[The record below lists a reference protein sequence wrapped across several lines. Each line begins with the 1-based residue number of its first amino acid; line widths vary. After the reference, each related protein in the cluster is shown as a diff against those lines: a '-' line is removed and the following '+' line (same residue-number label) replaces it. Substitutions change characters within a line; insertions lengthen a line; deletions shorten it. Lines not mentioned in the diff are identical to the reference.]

1 MNKSDIN
8 PSTANTG
15 SYPLKLLHKF
25 SLAFLVSNFIAVL
38 LLLGLVIWSLTSGF
52 NEFVDSSDQQYFTR
66 VKQSLT
72 QVYQQHQSWQPL
84 TENRELWRDVF
95 KPDADNTEASE
106 APRAS
111 PHAENRSSPRPPPRE
126 GRDDWNNR
134 PPPRE
139 RRGDWNNRPPPREER
154 GDRNNRP
161 PPREERG
168 DKNNRPPPRD
178 DRRDGHNRPPKNQP
192 AKNSSDDFMKTE
204 RRISFYDANK
214 VPFVGRQDIDENEW
228 IEAITFNGDTVGYL
242 ALVPAHAQENSPAS
256 IFLKQQYQ
264 MFALIALAV
273 IFLAVVM
280 ALGLSRHLVAPIKS
294 LIAATNRLR
303 SGAYDTRVPLLTRDE
318 LGLLSENVN
327 DLART
332 LEKNQSNR
340 YQWMSDTSHELRTP
354 LTVIKSQLIAIQDGI
369 FQADE
374 KKIALFIDEI
384 EKLNRLVDDLYQLS
398 SSDIG
403 GLTYKKTEQQPLVLL
418 SQVVE
423 NYRGKFEQCN
433 LSVSHNL
440 HAANAGAFKAVVD
453 KDRIQQQFSNLL
465 ENCCR
470 YTHPGGKIN
479 IISYNTGQTLEIQIQ
494 DSAPGVAADKQPKLF
509 EHFYRVEA
517 SRSRKYGGSGLGL
530 ALCKQIIEAHQGTIT
545 AMSSPLG
552 GLCIK
557 LTLPLSKY

>member
-1 MNKSDIN
+1 MNKSELN

-25 SLAFLVSNFIAVL
+25 SLAFLISNFIAVL

-52 NEFVDSSDQQYFTR
+52 NAFVDSSDQQYFTR

-95 KPDADNTEASE
+95 KPDSGSAETKE
-106 APRAS
+106 APGSENRAS
-111 PHAENRSSPRPPPRE
+111 RRPPPRHE
-126 GRDDWNNR
+126 RGDWNDRAPPREKRRDRNNRPPREERGNSNNR
-134 PPPRE
+134 PPPR
-139 RRGDWNNRPPPREER
+139 NN
-154 GDRNNRP
+154 N
-161 PPREERG
+161 
-168 DKNNRPPPRD
+168 D
-178 DRRDGHNRPPKNQP
+178 DVL
-192 AKNSSDDFMKTE
+192 KTE

-228 IEAITFNGDTVGYL
+228 IEAITFNGETVGYL

-318 LGLLSENVN
+318 LGQLSENVN

-423 NYRGKFEQCN
+423 NYRGKFEHCN
-433 LSVSHNL
+433 LSISHNL
-440 HAANAGAFKAVVD
+440 DAPNAGAFKAIVD
-453 KDRIQQQFSNLL
+453 KDRIQQLFSNLL

-494 DSAPGVAADKQPKLF
+494 DSAPGVAVEKQARLF
-509 EHFYRVEA
+509 ERFYRVEA

>member
-1 MNKSDIN
+1 M
-8 PSTANTG
+8 
-15 SYPLKLLHKF
+15 KLLHKF
-25 SLAFLVSNFIAVL
+25 SLAFLISNFIAVL
-38 LLLGLVIWSLTSGF
+38 LLLALVIWSLTSGF
-52 NEFVDSSDQQYFTR
+52 NEFVNTSDQQYFTR

-84 TENRELWRDVF
+84 TQDRELWRDVF
-95 KPDADNTEASE
+95 APNSDTRMPEKASQP
-106 APRAS
+106 APRHEQR
-111 PHAENRSSPRPPPRE
+111 PRSGPPPRE
-126 GRDDWNNR
+126 G
-134 PPPRE
+134 
-139 RRGDWNNRPPPREER
+139 R

-161 PPREERG
+161 PPREGRG
-168 DKNNRPPPRD
+168 DRDNRPPPREGRGDRNNRPPPRE
-178 DRRDGHNRPPKNQP
+178 DRGDRSYRPPPREERSDRNYRPPKNEG
-192 AKNSSDDFMKTE
+192 DDFMKTE

-214 VPFVGRQDIDENEW
+214 VPFVGREDIDENQW

-242 ALVPAHAQENSPAS
+242 ALVPANAEKNSPAS

-273 IFLAVVM
+273 IFLAVLM
-280 ALGLSRHLVAPIKS
+280 ALGLSRHLVAPIKR
-294 LIAATNRLR
+294 LIAATNGLR
-303 SGAYDTRVPLLTRDE
+303 GGLYDTRVPVLTRDE
-318 LGLLSENVN
+318 LGQLSENVN
-327 DLART
+327 DLAQT

-374 KKIALFIDEI
+374 KKIALFIEEI

-418 SQVVE
+418 SQVVA
-423 NYRGKFEQCN
+423 NYQGKFEQCN

-440 HAANAGAFKAVVD
+440 DDPNAREYTAIVD
-453 KDRIQQQFSNLL
+453 KDRIKQLFSNLL
-465 ENCCR
+465 ENSCR
-470 YTHPGGKIN
+470 YTDPGGKLN
-479 IISYNTGQTLEIQIQ
+479 IVTHCAGQTLEIQIQ
-494 DSAPGVAADKQPKLF
+494 DSAPGVTAAKRPKLF
-509 EHFYRVEA
+509 ERFYRVEA

-557 LTLPLSKY
+557 LTLPLAAR